1 MSAGIRAKILDAQ
14 AYLDVAPTVVAV
26 ATSLPITAPG
36 VALHAL
42 TPDEAEA
49 ATALA
54 ERWNLGSSMA
64 RAVTAV
70 TEAAKAIADA

>member
-1 MSAGIRAKILDAQ
+1 M
-14 AYLDVAPTVVAV
+14 AV
-26 ATSLPITAPG
+26 ATSLPIAAPG
-36 VALHAL
+36 VALHSLSPA
-42 TPDEAEA
+42 EADA

-70 TEAAKAIADA
+70 EEAAKAIASA

>member
-26 ATSLPITAPG
+26 ATELPITAPD
-36 VALHAL
+36 VALRAL
-42 TPDEAEA
+42 TPDEAAE

-54 ERWNLGSSMA
+54 ERWNLGSSMT

-70 TEAAKAIADA
+70 TAAASQITEG